1 MPSEAFAGLIGVYKV
16 SGCSGALRA
25 PVLGCCT
32 PERDI
37 LKLGRRCSKAVH
49 SAPSPDGAS
58 PENPYGDAQY
68 ALSWPTNRVGLLVSE
83 TPAASGAQRGLQV
96 TSGPEQPPT
105 DSDPSCFLC
114 SPPPTLLPPF
124 SLMIFLKLCRRWQL
138 PSHPTWDRGNVLAPC
153 TRVWKHSFHLCSRPA
168 LKGPNHTHFT
178 LEPQRGKIFYFFQ
191 NKLLPIQIAI

>member
-37 LKLGRRCSKAVH
+37 LQLGRRCSKAVH

-114 SPPPTLLPPF
+114 SPPPHSPSTLLPTD
-124 SLMIFLKLCRRWQL
+124 L
-138 PSHPTWDRGNVLAPC
+138 PKVVSTLAAALPPNLGQGEC
-153 TRVWKHSFHLCSRPA
+153 TGALHS
-168 LKGPNHTHFT
+168 G
-178 LEPQRGKIFYFFQ
+178 LE
-191 NKLLPIQIAI
+191 A